1 MPNVQ
6 VKDLM
11 ERVIKFHGRLV
22 AFYSRIDNE
31 SKKESV
37 KLLVNYMAR
46 HEKILAERLQAITAQ
61 QQEQLNEE
69 WWTSVPVPAQKRCFQ
84 GLGIDQDSSV
94 DDVIDAGLRL
104 NKCLL
109 DYYSQLVQIAPSDEL
124 KAFFTVL
131 EQMEIVEKTKLL
143 ATRGM

>member
-1 MPNVQ
+1 MPNVR
-6 VKDLM
+6 VKDLL

-46 HEKILAERLQAITAQ
+46 HEKILADRLQAITAQ

-69 WWTSVPVPAQKRCFQ
+69 WWTSVPVPAQKSCFQ